1 MQADYETKGYNDAIT
16 SPDDSYRQDNI
27 KLIKHDLNILIQ
39 KVNTHYQD
47 LIKELEFHI
56 SSRIR
61 AGLVDLVEELKS
73 KKEMVQEHMDKVN
86 LITKEMETNSG
97 MAERT
102 ILSYQRGFMRG
113 LSALTQSKILNKEL

>member
-86 LITKEMETNSG
+86 LITK
-97 MAERT
+97 
-102 ILSYQRGFMRG
+102 
-113 LSALTQSKILNKEL
+113 